1 MKLPDFT
8 KDEKLNNLR
17 KILKADLNFLYEP
30 DNKPIWDLKVEN
42 LLNKLELRDLELNE
56 ISISADNL
64 LEYKHNKILVYQK
77 HQLERGIK
85 WTQKFHFY
93 NCATIKKLKE
103 EKKYE
108 WKYVANR
115 WAKFYVDIE
124 SFWKWITKNVKT
136 DLEVCKNCLKESNYY
151 NYENVDYNMRNNIFK
166 NFSIKEYFEAVD

>member
-85 WTQKFHFY
+85 
-93 NCATIKKLKE
+93 
-103 EKKYE
+103 
-108 WKYVANR
+108 
-115 WAKFYVDIE
+115 
-124 SFWKWITKNVKT
+124 
-136 DLEVCKNCLKESNYY
+136 
-151 NYENVDYNMRNNIFK
+151 
-166 NFSIKEYFEAVD
+166 